1 MALNNIFVKGLNLNS
16 CIFAL
21 LALLFIGC
29 EKQDKLTLP
38 IITTYSVTDIT
49 ETTAR
54 SGGQVEQ
61 QDERTIR
68 MKGICWSMQQAPTVL
83 DSLLE
88 FGMDAG
94 SFEAQLTG
102 LQPNTTYYI
111 RAYADYNDQVTY
123 GNEVSF
129 STKDKGTD
137 STFTDI
143 RDGKV
148 YRKKMIGD
156 QEWMIENMAY
166 IPSSGSFW
174 PYNDDPNFVST
185 YGYLYHWSTA
195 LTVCP
200 DGWHLPDDEEWTV
213 LSQFLGDTPG
223 GKLKATGTKEDGS
236 GLWLSPN
243 VAATNASGFTALPG
257 GIRNQGGSYADIGK
271 VGTWWSSTEANE
283 NSAWFRTL
291 LYITG
296 NVSRSQLNKQQ
307 GFSVRC
313 IRD

>member
-1 MALNNIFVKGLNLNS
+1 MNLSTQYLNVNPY
-16 CIFAL
+16 IFAL
-21 LALLFIGC
+21 WAVLIIGC
-29 EKQDKLTLP
+29 DKQNTLTP
-38 IITTYSVTDIT
+38 PSITTYSVTDIT
-49 ETTAR
+49 ETTAQ

-61 QDERTIR
+61 QDDMTIG
-68 MKGICWSMQQAPTVL
+68 MKGICWSMKQTPTVQDNL
-83 DSLLE
+83 ME

-111 RAYADYNDQVTY
+111 RAYALYNDQVSY

-129 STKDKGTD
+129 TTKEKGTD
-137 STFTDI
+137 STFTDV

-148 YRKKMIGD
+148 YRKKRIGE
-156 QEWMIENMAY
+156 QEWMAENMAY
-166 IPSSGSFW
+166 IPPSGSFW
-174 PYNDDPNFVST
+174 PYDNNTGLVST

-195 LTVCP
+195 LNVCP
-200 DGWHLPDDEEWTV
+200 DGWHLPNDEEWTV
-213 LSQFLGDTPG
+213 LNLFLGDSPG
-223 GKLKATGTKEDGS
+223 GKLKATGTLEDGN
-236 GLWLSPN
+236 GFWLSPN
-243 VAATNASGFTALPG
+243 VAATNTSGFTALPG
-257 GIRNQGGSYADIGK
+257 GIRNPGGTYADIGK
-271 VGTWWSSTEANE
+271 VGTWWSSSEANE

-296 NVSRSQLNKQQ
+296 NVSRSQLNKQH